1 MHRSILLALAAL
13 VACAGC
19 GSSGH
24 RSAAKPA
31 ASPARADRPWTP
43 PVIEHSNFVGR
54 VDNPWFPLTPG
65 TTLLYRGVMKD
76 GTTPQLDSF
85 AVTRSKR
92 VVMGVPCTVVRDTVS
107 SRGRP
112 VERTFDWFAQD

>member
-1 MHRSILLALAAL
+1 MRPSILLAAAAL
-13 VACAGC
+13 IACAGC
-19 GSSGH
+19 GSGGH
-24 RSAAKPA
+24 APPK
-31 ASPARADRPWTP
+31 PARADRPWTP
-43 PVIEHSNFVGR
+43 PPIEPSNFVFR

-76 GTTPQLDSF
+76 GTTPQVDSF
-85 AVTRSKR
+85 AVSRRKR

-112 VERTFDWFAQD
+112 VERTFDWFAQDRQGN